1 MADLL
6 NSNEIFFTQ
15 FEPKVKNRFLL
26 YCDGIPSFLIRKV
39 KRPTVTSEKKT
50 LDHINIQR
58 YYKGKTTWDNIT
70 MELYDPIVP
79 SGAQA
84 VMEWVRLSHESV
96 TGRDGYSD
104 FYKKDLTINVLGP
117 VVDKVEF
124 HPPHRGHL
132 NAYNF
137 LKLITGNDTYVSTSG
152 KVELPDSPLTF
163 GEKQQIWVR
172 HGIAPDH
179 IVQTKSP
186 YKSLEITQKYDPDK
200 TSVIFALGQKDAE
213 RLRVDQGGY
222 FKSYT
227 GNTSQLDPL
236 SKSGYVLII
245 PEIETMV
252 DGKTLSGT
260 AVRQMLGSDKYTD
273 DQKEKFFR
281 YIFGWYDIAL
291 FKDLTQKFKYNKMN
305 ESIVSKLKKIVAL
318 LKEDAIKD
326 ATKKSKDAVVKQRRV
341 ELEEKV
347 EKLKTAKLRLSN
359 LSKTQVTT
367 TNKETV
373 PTDVTEQTDSV
384 DLAKQRKDAQDS
396 IKSAEEEVNQAKA
409 FLAAAQK
416 ELSAVSI

>member
-1 MADLL
+1 MNLK
-6 NSNEIFFTQ
+6 SVI
-15 FEPKVKNRFLL
+15 
-26 YCDGIPSFLIRKV
+26 GIYP
-39 KRPTVTSEKKT
+39 
-50 LDHINIQR
+50 
-58 YYKGKTTWDNIT
+58 
-70 MELYDPIVP
+70 
-79 SGAQA
+79 
-84 VMEWVRLSHESV
+84 
-96 TGRDGYSD
+96 GR
-104 FYKKDLTINVLGP
+104 
-117 VVDKVEF
+117 F

-132 NAYNF
+132 NAYNV

-222 FKSYT
+222 FKSFN

-273 DQKEKFFR
+273 EQKEKFFR

-305 ESIVSKLKKIVAL
+305 ESIVSKLKRIIDL

-326 ATKKSKDAVVKQRRV
+326 ATKKTKIAFVNQKRA
-341 ELEEKV
+341 ELKAKE
-347 EKLKTAKLRLSN
+347 EKLKTAKIRLSN

-367 TNKETV
+367 TNKETI
-373 PTDVTEQTDSV
+373 PTEVTEQTDSV
-384 DLAKQRKDAQDS
+384 DLAKQRKDAQDTV
-396 IKSAEEEVNQAKA
+396 KSSEDDVKQAKA

>member
-1 MADLL
+1 MNLK
-6 NSNEIFFTQ
+6 SVI
-15 FEPKVKNRFLL
+15 
-26 YCDGIPSFLIRKV
+26 GIYP
-39 KRPTVTSEKKT
+39 
-50 LDHINIQR
+50 
-58 YYKGKTTWDNIT
+58 
-70 MELYDPIVP
+70 
-79 SGAQA
+79 
-84 VMEWVRLSHESV
+84 
-96 TGRDGYSD
+96 GR
-104 FYKKDLTINVLGP
+104 
-117 VVDKVEF
+117 F

-132 NAYNF
+132 NAYNV

-273 DQKEKFFR
+273 EQKEKFFR

-305 ESIVSKLKKIVAL
+305 ESIVSKLKRIVDL

-326 ATKKSKDAVVKQRRV
+326 ATKKTKNAAVIQKRV
-341 ELEEKV
+341 ELDTIQKELEE
-347 EKLKTAKLRLSN
+347 LKDRLSN
-359 LSKTQVTT
+359 LNKTQITP
-367 TNKETV
+367 TN
-373 PTDVTEQTDSV
+373 SV
-384 DLAKQRKDAQDS
+384 DLAKEKKDVQDS
-396 IKSAEEEVNQAKA
+396 VKSAEEKVKQAKA
-409 FLAAAQK
+409 FLDAAKK

>member
-1 MADLL
+1 MNLK
-6 NSNEIFFTQ
+6 SVI
-15 FEPKVKNRFLL
+15 
-26 YCDGIPSFLIRKV
+26 GIYP
-39 KRPTVTSEKKT
+39 
-50 LDHINIQR
+50 
-58 YYKGKTTWDNIT
+58 
-70 MELYDPIVP
+70 
-79 SGAQA
+79 
-84 VMEWVRLSHESV
+84 
-96 TGRDGYSD
+96 GR
-104 FYKKDLTINVLGP
+104 
-117 VVDKVEF
+117 F

-132 NAYNF
+132 NAYNV

-222 FKSYT
+222 FKSFN

-273 DQKEKFFR
+273 EQKEKFFR

-305 ESIVSKLKKIVAL
+305 ESIVSKLKRIISI
-318 LKEDAIKD
+318 LKENPVDDAMKK
-326 ATKKSKDAVVKQRRV
+326 TKIAAVNQKRV
-341 ELEEKV
+341 ELKAAEDG
-347 EKLKTAKLRLSN
+347 LKAAKDRLIE
-359 LSKTQVTT
+359 LSRTQVTP
-367 TNKETV
+367 TN
-373 PTDVTEQTDSV
+373 SV

-396 IKSAEEEVNQAKA
+396 VKSAEEKVKQAKA

-416 ELSAVSI
+416 ELSAVSTSSI

>member
-1 MADLL
+1 MNLK
-6 NSNEIFFTQ
+6 SVI
-15 FEPKVKNRFLL
+15 
-26 YCDGIPSFLIRKV
+26 GIYP
-39 KRPTVTSEKKT
+39 
-50 LDHINIQR
+50 
-58 YYKGKTTWDNIT
+58 
-70 MELYDPIVP
+70 
-79 SGAQA
+79 
-84 VMEWVRLSHESV
+84 
-96 TGRDGYSD
+96 GR
-104 FYKKDLTINVLGP
+104 
-117 VVDKVEF
+117 F

-132 NAYNF
+132 NAYNV

-273 DQKEKFFR
+273 EQKEKFFR

-305 ESIVSKLKKIVAL
+305 ESIVSKLKRIISI
-318 LKEDAIKD
+318 LKENAVDDAMKK
-326 ATKKSKDAVVKQRRV
+326 TKIAAVNQKRV
-341 ELEEKV
+341 ELKAAEDG
-347 EKLKTAKLRLSN
+347 LKAAKDRRIELSR
-359 LSKTQVTT
+359 TQVTP
-367 TNKETV
+367 TN
-373 PTDVTEQTDSV
+373 SV
-384 DLAKQRKDAQDS
+384 DLAKQIKDAQDS
-396 IKSAEEEVNQAKA
+396 VKSAEEKVKQAKA

>member
-1 MADLL
+1 MNLK
-6 NSNEIFFTQ
+6 SVI
-15 FEPKVKNRFLL
+15 
-26 YCDGIPSFLIRKV
+26 GIYP
-39 KRPTVTSEKKT
+39 
-50 LDHINIQR
+50 
-58 YYKGKTTWDNIT
+58 
-70 MELYDPIVP
+70 
-79 SGAQA
+79 
-84 VMEWVRLSHESV
+84 
-96 TGRDGYSD
+96 GR
-104 FYKKDLTINVLGP
+104 
-117 VVDKVEF
+117 F

-252 DGKTLSGT
+252 DDKTLSGT

-326 ATKKSKDAVVKQRRV
+326 ATKKTKLDLVNLRRLELKDAEDGLKDAKDRLI
-341 ELEEKV
+341 ELS
-347 EKLKTAKLRLSN
+347 R
-359 LSKTQVTT
+359 TQVTP
-367 TNKETV
+367 TN
-373 PTDVTEQTDSV
+373 SV

-396 IKSAEEEVNQAKA
+396 VKSAEEKVKQAKA
-409 FLAAAQK
+409 FLSAAQK

>member
-1 MADLL
+1 MNLK
-6 NSNEIFFTQ
+6 SVI
-15 FEPKVKNRFLL
+15 
-26 YCDGIPSFLIRKV
+26 GIYP
-39 KRPTVTSEKKT
+39 
-50 LDHINIQR
+50 
-58 YYKGKTTWDNIT
+58 
-70 MELYDPIVP
+70 
-79 SGAQA
+79 
-84 VMEWVRLSHESV
+84 
-96 TGRDGYSD
+96 GR
-104 FYKKDLTINVLGP
+104 
-117 VVDKVEF
+117 F

-132 NAYNF
+132 NAFNF
-137 LKLITGNDTYVSTSG
+137 LKTITGNDTYVSTSG

-222 FKSYT
+222 FKSYP
-227 GNTSQLDPL
+227 GNTNTLEPL
-236 SKSGYVLII
+236 NKHGYVLVI
-245 PEIETMV
+245 PESQTMV
-252 DGKTLSGT
+252 DGKILSGT

-305 ESIVSKLKKIVAL
+305 ESIESKLKRIVAL

-326 ATKKSKDAVVKQRRV
+326 TTKKTKIAFVNQRRA
-341 ELEEKV
+341 ELKAKE
-347 EKLKTAKLRLSN
+347 EKLKAAKIRLAN
-359 LSKTQVTT
+359 LAKTQVISTD
-367 TNKETV
+367 TNKEKS
-373 PTDVTEQTDSV
+373 PTEVKEQTNAA
-384 DLAKQRKDAQDS
+384 DLAKQRKDAQDTVN
-396 IKSAEEEVNQAKA
+396 SAEEEVKQAKVY
-409 FLAAAQK
+409 LSAAQK

>member
-1 MADLL
+1 MNLK
-6 NSNEIFFTQ
+6 SVI
-15 FEPKVKNRFLL
+15 
-26 YCDGIPSFLIRKV
+26 GIYP
-39 KRPTVTSEKKT
+39 
-50 LDHINIQR
+50 
-58 YYKGKTTWDNIT
+58 
-70 MELYDPIVP
+70 
-79 SGAQA
+79 
-84 VMEWVRLSHESV
+84 
-96 TGRDGYSD
+96 GR
-104 FYKKDLTINVLGP
+104 
-117 VVDKVEF
+117 F

-132 NAYNF
+132 NAFNF
-137 LKLITGNDTYVSTSG
+137 LKTITGNDTYVSTSG

-222 FKSYT
+222 FKSYP
-227 GNTSQLDPL
+227 GNTNTLEPL
-236 SKSGYVLII
+236 NKHGYVLVI
-245 PEIETMV
+245 PESQTMV
-252 DGKTLSGT
+252 DGKILSGT

-305 ESIVSKLKKIVAL
+305 ESIESKLKRIVAL

-326 ATKKSKDAVVKQRRV
+326 ATKKTKIAFVNQRRA
-341 ELEEKV
+341 ELKAKE
-347 EKLKTAKLRLSN
+347 EKLKAAKIRLAN
-359 LSKTQVTT
+359 LAKTQVISTD
-367 TNKETV
+367 TNKEKS
-373 PTDVTEQTDSV
+373 PTEVKEQTNAA
-384 DLAKQRKDAQDS
+384 DLAKQRKDAQDTVN
-396 IKSAEEEVNQAKA
+396 SAEEDVKQAKVY
-409 FLAAAQK
+409 LSAAQK

>member
-1 MADLL
+1 MNLK
-6 NSNEIFFTQ
+6 SVI
-15 FEPKVKNRFLL
+15 
-26 YCDGIPSFLIRKV
+26 GIYP
-39 KRPTVTSEKKT
+39 
-50 LDHINIQR
+50 
-58 YYKGKTTWDNIT
+58 
-70 MELYDPIVP
+70 
-79 SGAQA
+79 
-84 VMEWVRLSHESV
+84 
-96 TGRDGYSD
+96 GR
-104 FYKKDLTINVLGP
+104 
-117 VVDKVEF
+117 F

-132 NAYNF
+132 NAYNV

-222 FKSYT
+222 FKSFN

-305 ESIVSKLKKIVAL
+305 ESIVSKLKRIVDL

-326 ATKKSKDAVVKQRRV
+326 ATKKTKIAAVNQKRA
-341 ELEEKV
+341 ELKAKE
-347 EKLKTAKLRLSN
+347 EKLKAAKIRLSN
-359 LSKTQVTT
+359 LAKTQVTT

-373 PTDVTEQTDSV
+373 PTEVTEQTDSV

-396 IKSAEEEVNQAKA
+396 VKSADEEVKQAKA
-409 FLAAAQK
+409 FLSAAQK

>member
-1 MADLL
+1 MNLK
-6 NSNEIFFTQ
+6 SVI
-15 FEPKVKNRFLL
+15 
-26 YCDGIPSFLIRKV
+26 GIYP
-39 KRPTVTSEKKT
+39 
-50 LDHINIQR
+50 
-58 YYKGKTTWDNIT
+58 
-70 MELYDPIVP
+70 
-79 SGAQA
+79 
-84 VMEWVRLSHESV
+84 
-96 TGRDGYSD
+96 GR
-104 FYKKDLTINVLGP
+104 
-117 VVDKVEF
+117 F

-132 NAYNF
+132 NAYNV

-222 FKSYT
+222 FKSFN

-273 DQKEKFFR
+273 EQKEKFFR

-305 ESIVSKLKKIVAL
+305 ESIVSKLKRIVDL

-326 ATKKSKDAVVKQRRV
+326 ATKKTKIAFVNQKRA
-341 ELEEKV
+341 ELEAKE
-347 EKLKTAKLRLSN
+347 EKLKTSKIRLSN
-359 LSKTQVTT
+359 LSKTQVST

-373 PTDVTEQTDSV
+373 PTEVKEQTDAA
-384 DLAKQRKDAQDS
+384 DLSKQRKDAQDS
-396 IKSAEEEVNQAKA
+396 VKTAEEEVKQAKVY
-409 FLAAAQK
+409 LSAAQK
-416 ELSAVSI
+416 ELSALSI

>member
-1 MADLL
+1 MNLK
-6 NSNEIFFTQ
+6 SVI
-15 FEPKVKNRFLL
+15 
-26 YCDGIPSFLIRKV
+26 GIYP
-39 KRPTVTSEKKT
+39 
-50 LDHINIQR
+50 
-58 YYKGKTTWDNIT
+58 
-70 MELYDPIVP
+70 
-79 SGAQA
+79 
-84 VMEWVRLSHESV
+84 
-96 TGRDGYSD
+96 GR
-104 FYKKDLTINVLGP
+104 
-117 VVDKVEF
+117 F

-132 NAYNF
+132 NAYNV

-222 FKSYT
+222 FKSFN

-273 DQKEKFFR
+273 EQKEKFFR

-305 ESIVSKLKKIVAL
+305 ESIVSKLKRIVDL

-326 ATKKSKDAVVKQRRV
+326 ATKKTKNAAVIQKRV
-341 ELEEKV
+341 ELDTIQKELEE
-347 EKLKTAKLRLSN
+347 LKDRLSN
-359 LSKTQVTT
+359 LNKTQITP
-367 TNKETV
+367 TN
-373 PTDVTEQTDSV
+373 SV
-384 DLAKQRKDAQDS
+384 DLAKQKKDVQDS
-396 IKSAEEEVNQAKA
+396 VKSAEEKVKQAKA
-409 FLAAAQK
+409 FLDAAKK

>member
-1 MADLL
+1 MNLK
-6 NSNEIFFTQ
+6 SVI
-15 FEPKVKNRFLL
+15 
-26 YCDGIPSFLIRKV
+26 GIYP
-39 KRPTVTSEKKT
+39 
-50 LDHINIQR
+50 
-58 YYKGKTTWDNIT
+58 
-70 MELYDPIVP
+70 
-79 SGAQA
+79 
-84 VMEWVRLSHESV
+84 
-96 TGRDGYSD
+96 GR
-104 FYKKDLTINVLGP
+104 
-117 VVDKVEF
+117 F

-132 NAYNF
+132 NAYNV

-273 DQKEKFFR
+273 EQKEKFFR

-305 ESIVSKLKKIVAL
+305 ESIVSKLKRIV
-318 LKEDAIKD
+318 D
-326 ATKKSKDAVVKQRRV
+326 
-341 ELEEKV
+341 
-347 EKLKTAKLRLSN
+347 
-359 LSKTQVTT
+359 
-367 TNKETV
+367 
-373 PTDVTEQTDSV
+373 
-384 DLAKQRKDAQDS
+384 
-396 IKSAEEEVNQAKA
+396 
-409 FLAAAQK
+409 
-416 ELSAVSI
+416 

>member
-1 MADLL
+1 MNLK
-6 NSNEIFFTQ
+6 SVI
-15 FEPKVKNRFLL
+15 
-26 YCDGIPSFLIRKV
+26 GIYP
-39 KRPTVTSEKKT
+39 
-50 LDHINIQR
+50 
-58 YYKGKTTWDNIT
+58 
-70 MELYDPIVP
+70 
-79 SGAQA
+79 
-84 VMEWVRLSHESV
+84 
-96 TGRDGYSD
+96 GR
-104 FYKKDLTINVLGP
+104 
-117 VVDKVEF
+117 F

-326 ATKKSKDAVVKQRRV
+326 ATKKTKIAAVNQKRAELKDAEDGLKDAKDTEDRLI
-341 ELEEKV
+341 ELS
-347 EKLKTAKLRLSN
+347 R
-359 LSKTQVTT
+359 TQVTP
-367 TNKETV
+367 TN
-373 PTDVTEQTDSV
+373 SV

-396 IKSAEEEVNQAKA
+396 VKSADEEVNQAKA
-409 FLAAAQK
+409 FLSAAQK

>member
-1 MADLL
+1 MNLK
-6 NSNEIFFTQ
+6 SVI
-15 FEPKVKNRFLL
+15 
-26 YCDGIPSFLIRKV
+26 GIYP
-39 KRPTVTSEKKT
+39 
-50 LDHINIQR
+50 
-58 YYKGKTTWDNIT
+58 
-70 MELYDPIVP
+70 
-79 SGAQA
+79 
-84 VMEWVRLSHESV
+84 
-96 TGRDGYSD
+96 GR
-104 FYKKDLTINVLGP
+104 
-117 VVDKVEF
+117 F

-132 NAYNF
+132 NAYNV

-222 FKSYT
+222 FKSFN

-273 DQKEKFFR
+273 EQKEKFFR

-291 FKDLTQKFKYNKMN
+291 YQDLTQKFKYNKMN
-305 ESIVSKLKKIVAL
+305 ESIVSKLKRIVDL

-326 ATKKSKDAVVKQRRV
+326 AIKDATKKTKNAAVIQKRV
-341 ELEEKV
+341 ELDTIQKELEE
-347 EKLKTAKLRLSN
+347 LKDRLSN
-359 LSKTQVTT
+359 LNKTQITP
-367 TNKETV
+367 TN
-373 PTDVTEQTDSV
+373 SV
-384 DLAKQRKDAQDS
+384 DLAKQKKDVQDS
-396 IKSAEEEVNQAKA
+396 VKSAEEKVKQAKA
-409 FLAAAQK
+409 FLDAAKK

>member
-1 MADLL
+1 MNLK
-6 NSNEIFFTQ
+6 SVI
-15 FEPKVKNRFLL
+15 
-26 YCDGIPSFLIRKV
+26 GIYP
-39 KRPTVTSEKKT
+39 
-50 LDHINIQR
+50 
-58 YYKGKTTWDNIT
+58 
-70 MELYDPIVP
+70 
-79 SGAQA
+79 
-84 VMEWVRLSHESV
+84 
-96 TGRDGYSD
+96 GR
-104 FYKKDLTINVLGP
+104 
-117 VVDKVEF
+117 F

-326 ATKKSKDAVVKQRRV
+326 ATKKTKLDLVNLRRLELKDAEDGLKDAKDTEDRLI
-341 ELEEKV
+341 ELS
-347 EKLKTAKLRLSN
+347 R
-359 LSKTQVTT
+359 TQVTP
-367 TNKETV
+367 TN
-373 PTDVTEQTDSV
+373 SV

-396 IKSAEEEVNQAKA
+396 VKSAEEKVKQAKA
-409 FLAAAQK
+409 FLSAAQK

>member
-1 MADLL
+1 MNLK
-6 NSNEIFFTQ
+6 SVI
-15 FEPKVKNRFLL
+15 
-26 YCDGIPSFLIRKV
+26 GIYP
-39 KRPTVTSEKKT
+39 
-50 LDHINIQR
+50 
-58 YYKGKTTWDNIT
+58 
-70 MELYDPIVP
+70 
-79 SGAQA
+79 
-84 VMEWVRLSHESV
+84 
-96 TGRDGYSD
+96 GR
-104 FYKKDLTINVLGP
+104 
-117 VVDKVEF
+117 F

-326 ATKKSKDAVVKQRRV
+326 ATKKTKIATVNQKRA
-341 ELEEKV
+341 ELKAKE
-347 EKLKTAKLRLSN
+347 EKLKAAKIRLSN

-396 IKSAEEEVNQAKA
+396 VKSADEEVKQAKA
-409 FLAAAQK
+409 FLSAAQK

>member
-1 MADLL
+1 MNLK
-6 NSNEIFFTQ
+6 SVI
-15 FEPKVKNRFLL
+15 
-26 YCDGIPSFLIRKV
+26 GIYP
-39 KRPTVTSEKKT
+39 
-50 LDHINIQR
+50 
-58 YYKGKTTWDNIT
+58 
-70 MELYDPIVP
+70 
-79 SGAQA
+79 
-84 VMEWVRLSHESV
+84 
-96 TGRDGYSD
+96 GR
-104 FYKKDLTINVLGP
+104 
-117 VVDKVEF
+117 F

-227 GNTSQLDPL
+227 GTTSQLDPL

-373 PTDVTEQTDSV
+373 PTDSV

-396 IKSAEEEVNQAKA
+396 VKSAEEEVNQAKA
-409 FLAAAQK
+409 FLSAAQK

>member
-1 MADLL
+1 
-6 NSNEIFFTQ
+6 
-15 FEPKVKNRFLL
+15 
-26 YCDGIPSFLIRKV
+26 
-39 KRPTVTSEKKT
+39 
-50 LDHINIQR
+50 
-58 YYKGKTTWDNIT
+58 
-70 MELYDPIVP
+70 
-79 SGAQA
+79 
-84 VMEWVRLSHESV
+84 
-96 TGRDGYSD
+96 
-104 FYKKDLTINVLGP
+104 
-117 VVDKVEF
+117 
-124 HPPHRGHL
+124 
-132 NAYNF
+132 
-137 LKLITGNDTYVSTSG
+137 LITGNDTYVSTSG

-222 FKSYT
+222 FKSFN

-273 DQKEKFFR
+273 EQKEKFFR

-305 ESIVSKLKKIVAL
+305 ESIVSKLKRIISI
-318 LKEDAIKD
+318 LKENPVDDAMKK
-326 ATKKSKDAVVKQRRV
+326 TKIAAVNQKRV
-341 ELEEKV
+341 ELKAAEDG
-347 EKLKTAKLRLSN
+347 LKAAKDRLIE
-359 LSKTQVTT
+359 LSRTQVTP
-367 TNKETV
+367 TN
-373 PTDVTEQTDSV
+373 SV
-384 DLAKQRKDAQDS
+384 DLAKQIKDAQDS
-396 IKSAEEEVNQAKA
+396 VKSAEEKVKQAKA

-416 ELSAVSI
+416 ELSAVSTSSI

>member
-1 MADLL
+1 MNLK
-6 NSNEIFFTQ
+6 SVI
-15 FEPKVKNRFLL
+15 
-26 YCDGIPSFLIRKV
+26 GIYP
-39 KRPTVTSEKKT
+39 
-50 LDHINIQR
+50 
-58 YYKGKTTWDNIT
+58 
-70 MELYDPIVP
+70 
-79 SGAQA
+79 
-84 VMEWVRLSHESV
+84 
-96 TGRDGYSD
+96 GR
-104 FYKKDLTINVLGP
+104 
-117 VVDKVEF
+117 F

-132 NAYNF
+132 NAYNV

-222 FKSYT
+222 FKSFN

-273 DQKEKFFR
+273 EQKEKFFR

-305 ESIVSKLKKIVAL
+305 ESIVSKLKRIIDL

-326 ATKKSKDAVVKQRRV
+326 ATKKTKNAAVIQKRV
-341 ELEEKV
+341 ELDTIQKELEE
-347 EKLKTAKLRLSN
+347 LKDRLSN
-359 LSKTQVTT
+359 LNKTQITP
-367 TNKETV
+367 TN
-373 PTDVTEQTDSV
+373 SV
-384 DLAKQRKDAQDS
+384 DLAKQKKDVQDS
-396 IKSAEEEVNQAKA
+396 VKSAEEKVKQAKA
-409 FLAAAQK
+409 FLDAAKK

>member
-1 MADLL
+1 MNLK
-6 NSNEIFFTQ
+6 SVI
-15 FEPKVKNRFLL
+15 
-26 YCDGIPSFLIRKV
+26 GIYP
-39 KRPTVTSEKKT
+39 
-50 LDHINIQR
+50 
-58 YYKGKTTWDNIT
+58 
-70 MELYDPIVP
+70 
-79 SGAQA
+79 
-84 VMEWVRLSHESV
+84 
-96 TGRDGYSD
+96 GR
-104 FYKKDLTINVLGP
+104 
-117 VVDKVEF
+117 F

-213 RLRVDQGGY
+213 RLKVDQGGY
-222 FKSYT
+222 FKSYP
-227 GNTSQLDPL
+227 GNTNTLEPL
-236 SKSGYVLII
+236 NKHGYVLII
-245 PEIETMV
+245 PESQTMV
-252 DGKTLSGT
+252 DGKILSGT

-305 ESIVSKLKKIVAL
+305 ESIESKLKRIVAL

-326 ATKKSKDAVVKQRRV
+326 ATKKAKEAVVRQRRL
-341 ELEEKV
+341 ELKAKED
-347 EKLKTAKLRLSN
+347 KLKERKNKLAD
-359 LSKTQVTT
+359 LSKTQVT
-367 TNKETV
+367 
-373 PTDVTEQTDSV
+373 DAADF
-384 DLAKQRKDAQDS
+384 AKQKKDAEDEVKKAQ
-396 IKSAEEEVNQAKA
+396 EEVDQAKE
-409 FLAAAQK
+409 FLLAAQK